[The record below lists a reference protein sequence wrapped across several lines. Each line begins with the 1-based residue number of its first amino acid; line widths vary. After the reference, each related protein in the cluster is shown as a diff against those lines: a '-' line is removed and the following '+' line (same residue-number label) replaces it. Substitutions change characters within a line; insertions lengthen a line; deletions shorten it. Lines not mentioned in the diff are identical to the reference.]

1 MAHDLFA
8 AAYDR
13 VLSPA
18 ERAGLADRRRE
29 LLSSARGAVWEIGG
43 GTGLNLPHYPEKGV
57 DSVTVLEPDA
67 GMRRR
72 LLQRMT
78 ASPLEVTVHETT
90 VEETDIADG
99 SFDTVVTSLV
109 LCSVK
114 DVDVALGRIR
124 RLLRPDGRVLF
135 LEHVRVPGLRG
146 AVQRASR
153 PLWTR
158 VAAGCH
164 PDRDIVGSFRAA
176 GFSVTDCDHFKVR
189 FTFPHIAP
197 AAAGVARPRRVE
209 N

>member
-1 MAHDLFA
+1 MAHDVFA
-8 AAYDR
+8 AMYDR

-18 ERAGLADRRRE
+18 ERAGLAARRRQ
-29 LLSSARGAVWEIGG
+29 LLASARGAVLEIGG
-43 GTGLNLPHYPEKGV
+43 GTGLNLPHYPLEGI

-78 ASPLEVTVHETT
+78 ASPLDVTVHETT
-90 VEETDIADG
+90 VEETDLPDD

-109 LCSVK
+109 LCSVT
-114 DVDVALGRIR
+114 DLAAALR
-124 RLLRPDGRVLF
+124 RVRGLLRPDGRVLF
-135 LEHVRVPGLRG
+135 LEHVRVPGVRG

-158 VAAGCH
+158 LAAGCH
-164 PDRDIVGSFRAA
+164 PDRDIVGAFRSA

-189 FTFPHIAP
+189 LTFPHIAP
-197 AAAGVARPRRVE
+197 AAAGVARPRKADH
-209 N
+209 